1 MSPVKQLKTDI
12 CVIGAGSGG
21 LSVASGAA
29 QLGANVVLIESGEMG
44 GDCLNRGCV
53 PSKALIAAAAHA
65 HSRGA
70 GAQFGIAPV
79 EPEVDFAKVME
90 HVHRTIATIAPHDS
104 QERFEDLGVKVIRA
118 RGRFVSE
125 DEVEAQGTRIKARRF
140 VIATGS
146 RPVAPRIEGL
156 DSVDYLTNENL
167 FDLRE
172 RPDHLVV
179 LGGGPIGIEMAQAF
193 RRLGSRVS
201 VVEAG
206 KIMGRE
212 DPDLVEVVRA
222 RLLAEGVE
230 LHEGASVE
238 RVRAGE
244 AGDSAVTLDLSEGSV
259 SGSHLLV
266 ATGRAPVTDTLD
278 LEKARVLATG
288 TGIHV
293 TDELRTTNRRVY
305 AIGDVA
311 GQGQFTHL
319 AGYHAS
325 QVVRR
330 ILFSVPAK
338 VRPNIIPRVTYTAPE
353 LAYIGLTEAQCREEY
368 GGNFQVTTLPLSR
381 NDRAIATQ
389 QTDGMVKVLTS
400 MGRPVGVGIVGPG
413 AGDLIGIWALA
424 MAKGLKMS
432 DIAGMVAAYPTLA
445 ETTKQAAGAY
455 FSPRLFDN
463 PTLKRAVGFVQRWL
477 P

>member
-1 MSPVKQLKTDI
+1 MKQVKTDI
-12 CVIGAGSGG
+12 CVIGAGSAG
-21 LSVASGAA
+21 LSVAAGAA
-29 QLGANVVLIESGEMG
+29 QLGAKVVLIEAGEMG

-53 PSKALIAAAAHA
+53 PSKALIAAAGHA
-65 HSRGA
+65 QSRRI
-70 GAQFGIAPV
+70 GAQFGIAPT
-79 EPEVDFAKVME
+79 EPKVDFAQVMD
-90 HVHRTIATIAPHDS
+90 HVRQTIATIAPHDS
-104 QERFEDLGVKVIRA
+104 QKRFEDLGVQVIRA
-118 RGRFVSE
+118 RARFVSE
-125 DEVEAQGTRIKARRF
+125 EEVEAQGTRIKARRF
-140 VIATGS
+140 VVATGS

-156 DSVDYLTNENL
+156 DAVEYLTNESL
-167 FDLRE
+167 FDLTDLPE
-172 RPDHLVV
+172 HLVV

-206 KIMGRE
+206 TIMGRE

-222 RLLAEGVE
+222 QLKSEGVE
-230 LHEGASVE
+230 LHENASVQ

-244 AGDSAVTLDLSEGSV
+244 DDHAVTLDLGEGSV
-259 SGSHLLV
+259 SGTHLLV

-278 LEKARVLATG
+278 LEKARVLATRD
-288 TGIHV
+288 GIHV
-293 TDELRTTNRRVY
+293 TDEMRTTNRRVY

-325 QVVRR
+325 QIVRR

-338 VRPNIIPRVTYTAPE
+338 VRPNIVPRVTYTAPE

-368 GGNFQVTTLPLSR
+368 GGNFQVTTLPLAR
-381 NDRAIATQ
+381 NDRAIATR

-400 MGRPVGVGIVGPG
+400 MGKPVGVGIVGPG
-413 AGDLIGIWALA
+413 AGDLIATWALA
-424 MAKGLKMS
+424 MAKGMKMS
-432 DIAGMVAAYPTLA
+432 DIAGMVAAYPTLG

-463 PTLKRAVGFVQRWL
+463 PTLKKAVGFVQRWL